1 MEESSLF
8 ADITDFN
15 TNSNSKSLK
24 IKKVLFESPLNV
36 IKYNISST
44 RVVNDVDFN
53 TKLNLERLQTF
64 EIPIKPVATL
74 KNLKEHFKKFKTD
87 GLGTVLKQMGNSFK
101 KTQGKG
107 LNCCVYYPIPLE
119 TGCNIFKLRITS
131 EEKPWVLI
139 CYLIQKTFK

>member
-64 EIPIKPVATL
+64 R
-74 KNLKEHFKKFKTD
+74 F
-87 GLGTVLKQMGNSFK
+87 
-101 KTQGKG
+101 
-107 LNCCVYYPIPLE
+107 
-119 TGCNIFKLRITS
+119 R
-131 EEKPWVLI
+131 
-139 CYLIQKTFK
+139 